1 MVSTSGSFNHD
12 FRTETW
18 CLYTVGICLTL
29 TRLISQIKRLG
40 IRSLQAD
47 DWLIMTTIPWYT
59 MLVASINEI
68 IFGRGSNYMT
78 SQEIAGLTPEAYEAR
93 VSGSKW
99 VLVSEEMMVLTV
111 WTYRV

>member
-1 MVSTSGSFNHD
+1 
-12 FRTETW
+12 
-18 CLYTVGICLTL
+18 
-29 TRLISQIKRLG
+29 
-40 IRSLQAD
+40 
-47 DWLIMTTIPWYT
+47 MTTIPWYT

-111 WTYRV
+111 WTWYWGVPAISDQCWSYYDFEIVVAVFHIGSDITLLAVAIPLIIPL